1 MSDRRQTLLACLDAI
16 WLKANAIRIAKHDQ
30 QTKPFAG
37 EIMALAEL
45 ATEQVQS

>member
-1 MSDRRQTLLACLDAI
+1 MSDRRQTLLVCLDAI
-16 WLKANAIRIAKHDQ
+16 WLKANAIRIVKHDQ